1 MPVEANLN
9 KLMYR
14 IELYLIKVIPIIA
27 SGIYLLNTILSY
39 FYIDLPVLSYII
51 MFLFIAF
58 LFTSS
63 YAFRFCAW
71 HRVSIWYIT
80 VNLILNIID
89 FYVGIALSDR
99 DLFTLYMAITGLF
112 IFVLLY
118 LRFKE

>member
-1 MPVEANLN
+1 MPVKANLN

-14 IELYLIKVIPIIA
+14 IELYLIKVIPMIA

-80 VNLILNIID
+80 VNLILNTID

-99 DLFTLYMAITGLF
+99 DLFTLYMAIAGLF
-112 IFVLLY
+112 MFVLLY